1 MSAVWIGLN
10 HRLRSLMGKMG
21 RFSPD
26 TSFVDLGGSSRGLD
40 TAALA
45 DVGTPYVVKSQ
56 ADVNRKKVENGRT

>member
-26 TSFVDLGGSSRGLD
+26 DSFVDLGASSRSLD
-40 TAALA
+40 TSTLA
-45 DVGTPYVVKSQ
+45 DVSDLHTRASL
-56 ADVNRKKVENGRT
+56 R